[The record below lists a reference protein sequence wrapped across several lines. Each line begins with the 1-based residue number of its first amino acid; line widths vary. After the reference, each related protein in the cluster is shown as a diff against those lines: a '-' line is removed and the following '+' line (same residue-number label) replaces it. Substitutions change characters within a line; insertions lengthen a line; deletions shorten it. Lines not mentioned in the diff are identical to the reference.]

1 MPHCF
6 LVLDGRSIQDN
17 SCIFVCTQDSA
28 PGQIESLRCTFDI
41 ALQNAVNCYFGQA
54 ITEADMGLFLRSKVT
69 MTKANVELAGSRGLY
84 MEHGLGEVKVDQYWK
99 DFSVKWSES

>member
-1 MPHCF
+1 
-6 LVLDGRSIQDN
+6 
-17 SCIFVCTQDSA
+17 
-28 PGQIESLRCTFDI
+28 
-41 ALQNAVNCYFGQA
+41 
-54 ITEADMGLFLRSKVT
+54 MGLFLRSKVT